1 MRQDLTPWTVRG
13 MGLAIGVAIVIGL
26 LALAVAAGGV
36 LVLVFIAILLAS
48 ALEPVIGV
56 IRDRLPLGRGATI
69 LVVYVTFFVTVVG
82 LAFIVIPAAI
92 AQGQD
97 IVTGLPATLDSVR
110 SWSKTVE
117 PAFLGHTI
125 TRLADAAAKVFTSPP
140 APNTDQVVQVGTA
153 AAEAAIAVAT
163 LLTLVFFWLLEHA
176 RLQRYLLAYF
186 PADNRAGARD
196 IWNEVETRLGLW
208 VRGQLTLMGTMGVAT
223 GTAYFLLGVPGAL
236 LLGLIAAVTEAIP
249 IVGPL
254 LGAIPAVLVASTV
267 SPELALI
274 VAGVYVVI
282 QLIEGS
288 VLVPLVMRNTIGI
301 SPLLVMLSLLVG
313 AAVGGLLGA
322 LLAVPIVAS
331 AEIIL
336 SQLQAREKPVA
347 QDPAAIETPDD
358 ETRDDHQRSL
368 PDAGEGLG
376 VRPI

>member
-1 MRQDLTPWTVRG
+1 MRQDLTPWTIRG
-13 MGLAIGVAIVIGL
+13 MGLAIGIAIVVGLIGL
-26 LALAVAAGGV
+26 AIAAGGV
-36 LVLVFIAILLAS
+36 LVLLFIAILLAS
-48 ALEPVIGV
+48 ALEPIVGIV
-56 IRDRLPLGRGATI
+56 RDRLPIGRGATI
-69 LVVYVTFFVTVVG
+69 LVVYLTFFVTVIG
-82 LAFIVIPAAI
+82 LAFIIVPAAI

-97 IVTGLPATLDSVR
+97 IVTALPATIESIK
-110 SWSKTVE
+110 SWAATLE
-117 PAFLGHTI
+117 PAILGDSI
-125 TRLADAAAKVFTSPP
+125 TRLADSAALVFEKPP
-140 APNTDQVVQVGTA
+140 APNPDQVVEVGAA
-153 AAEAAIAVAT
+153 AAEAAIALAT
-163 LLTLVFFWLLEHA
+163 LLTLVFFWLVEHA

-208 VRGQLTLMGTMGVAT
+208 VRGQLTLMGTMGLAT

-236 LLGLIAAVTEAIP
+236 LLGLIAAITEAIP

-254 LGAIPAVLVASTV
+254 LGAIPAILVASTV
-267 SPELALI
+267 SPQLALI

-313 AAVGGLLGA
+313 AAAGGLLGA

-336 SQLQAREKPVA
+336 SQLQAREQPVA

-358 ETRDDHQRSL
+358 EARGDHQRSL

-376 VRPI
+376 VVPG

>member
-1 MRQDLTPWTVRG
+1 
-13 MGLAIGVAIVIGL
+13 MGLAIGVAIVVGLIGL
-26 LALAVAAGGV
+26 AIAAGGV
-36 LVLVFIAILLAS
+36 LVLLFIAVLFAS
-48 ALEPVIGV
+48 ALEPIVGTL
-56 IRDRLPLGRGATI
+56 RDRLPIGRGATI
-69 LVVYVTFFVTVVG
+69 LVVYLTFFVTVIG
-82 LAFIVIPAAI
+82 LAFIVLPAAI
-92 AQGQD
+92 AQGQQ
-97 IVTGLPATLDSVR
+97 IITGLPATIDSIK
-110 SWSKTVE
+110 SWAATLE
-117 PAFLGHTI
+117 PAILGDSI
-125 TRLADAAAKVFTSPP
+125 SKLADSAQKVFAAPP
-140 APNTDQVVQVGTA
+140 APDPDQVVEVGAA

-208 VRGQLTLMGTMGVAT
+208 VRGQLTLMGTMGLAT
-223 GTAYFLLGVPGAL
+223 GTAYFVLGVPGAL
-236 LLGLIAAVTEAIP
+236 LLGLIAAITEAIP

-254 LGAIPAVLVASTV
+254 LGAIPAILVASTV
-267 SPELALI
+267 SPQLALI

-288 VLVPLVMRNTIGI
+288 VLVPLIMRNTIGI

-313 AAVGGLLGA
+313 AAAGGLLGA

-336 SQLQAREKPVA
+336 SQLQAREQPVA

-358 ETRDDHQRSL
+358 EARGDHQRSL
-368 PDAGEGLG
+368 PDAGEGMG
-376 VRPI
+376 VVPG